1 MDESRVIATV
11 GTEKITQ
18 AEFDATLLALRQRG
32 RDFSDE
38 RGRETILDE
47 LISQKLFLLDA
58 RKNLYEFSPEFKA
71 ELQRVKEEMLVSYA
85 MNKAFSDITVTDAEA
100 KAFYDEHKDHLGGG
114 ETVNASHILV
124 ADEDEIKRIKA
135 EIESGAITFEEAA
148 KKYSTCPSKEEGG
161 NLGDFG
167 RGQMVPE
174 FEVAAFGMEPGQ
186 ISEPVKTQFGYHLI
200 KLNSKG
206 TASTPDF
213 DTLKDNIK
221 EHLLQEKR
229 QKAFRSKVNQLK
241 ILYPVTKA

>member
-18 AEFDATLLALRQRG
+18 AEFDAMLLALRQRG

-148 KKYSTCPSKEEGG
+148 NTAPAPRKK
-161 NLGDFG
+161 
-167 RGQMVPE
+167 R
-174 FEVAAFGMEPGQ
+174 AAISA
-186 ISEPVKTQFGYHLI
+186 ISEEVRWFPNLKLRRSAWNPV
-200 KLNSKG
+200 
-206 TASTPDF
+206 
-213 DTLKDNIK
+213 
-221 EHLLQEKR
+221 R
-229 QKAFRSKVNQLK
+229 
-241 ILYPVTKA
+241 YPNR